1 MIIILLHSANW
12 HFSIHTTKF
21 EFGCLLSEIIT
32 YIFSYNLHLNII
44 HSGHLNMLS
53 VNLLCPFH
61 SVMTVKML
69 QAGKTVCKAPSP
81 WSSLSESYFLFICQ
95 TSFMAESTQ
104 LYFKIRSFYLGFL
117 FAFFSLSFPS
127 FLFFKTMPRFP
138 FFKLS
143 LIIISL
149 FPYKIKV

>member
-1 MIIILLHSANW
+1 MQTDILVYILK
-12 HFSIHTTKF
+12 TKF
-21 EFGCLLSEIIT
+21 EFGCVLSEIIT
-32 YIFSYNLHLNII
+32 YIFSCNLHLNII
-44 HSGHLNMLS
+44 HSGHLNMLL

-69 QAGKTVCKAPSP
+69 QAGKTVCKAPIP

-104 LYFKIRSFYLGFL
+104 LYFKIRYFYLDFL

-143 LIIISL
+143 LLVIISL